1 MLITWQDLKICAFIW
16 SEVNM
21 NVAKGE
27 RSQKV
32 NDPKQTAW
40 ILKKSVSN
48 AERIISISKI
58 QNLHLSVSKG

>member
-16 SEVNM
+16 SAVNM